1 MGVDIFTNTNRHD
14 FNDELG
20 DGKLFEGWDRI
31 ENKWERYAHE
41 VFGVQEDAGEHSEDG
56 DEDPVPRRKPG
67 RGKWHPWINLPSNE
81 DGTPSIPVILNMNA
95 QDKKDVVQ
103 AFIGFHYGNVN
114 KIWKLKTN
122 GVTQERLL
130 TVEMLLF
137 PGMPLQ

>member
-1 MGVDIFTNTNRHD
+1 VDIFTHTSRHD
-14 FNDELG
+14 FNNELG
-20 DGKLFEGWDRI
+20 DGKLFEGWDRV

-41 VFGVQEDAGEHSEDG
+41 VFRVQEDAGEPSEDE

-67 RGKWHPWINLPSNE
+67 RGKWRLRINLPSNE
-81 DGTPSIPVILNMNA
+81 DGMLPIPVILNMNA

-122 GVTQERLL
+122 GVPQERLV
-130 TVEMLLF
+130 TTEMSLF
-137 PGMPLQ
+137 PGLPLH